1 VVSFVV
7 LTSHFQTRLTNPY
20 QDENRPTCRRCE
32 RCGFE
37 CSGAKEIAFI
47 DQGENFR
54 SRSRKSSPIL
64 KIRSVPEDSLP
75 ASPGMK
81 GFFEIQIC
89 ICYTRKYL
97 LRGGPVDL
105 ASQDLQ
111 LSDSYTAINM
121 EDNTYLLHRAILTL
135 AVIFFGAQHRSS
147 SIQNR
152 GYIMHGKILKQLNAT
167 LSDPHCY
174 LRDDV
179 LLSVVTLAL
188 LECFV
193 PTGRKYYLKHM
204 SGLEKLLELRGPGM
218 HRERKS
224 LGILKGVR
232 RMVIF
237 AALSKRKESI
247 LAREEWKRIQGT
259 DCTGDEME
267 EQCLMNALA
276 DCTVVIAEYDKVV
289 GNSKSDIEDSAC
301 QRDEVTRRAL
311 NLLEQLHLWKKRW
324 DTEERNSHLEIPA
337 ELQQTEETRESVTT
351 TLNFANS
358 SASIMFMLYNTA
370 LIYVFRI
377 LASLDGHPG
386 AKWEER
392 SAALEICRCIP
403 YHLSQKSRLDS
414 GSMTVASLAVRT
426 AWKTLGGSGSPG
438 GRWMIDLLQAESSE
452 VFARGLWVD

>member
-1 VVSFVV
+1 
-7 LTSHFQTRLTNPY
+7 
-20 QDENRPTCRRCE
+20 
-32 RCGFE
+32 
-37 CSGAKEIAFI
+37 
-47 DQGENFR
+47 
-54 SRSRKSSPIL
+54 
-64 KIRSVPEDSLP
+64 
-75 ASPGMK
+75 MK

-89 ICYTRKYL
+89 ICYTRTYL
-97 LRGGPVDL
+97 LRGGPVHL
-105 ASQDLQ
+105 ASQELQ
-111 LSDSYTAINM
+111 LSDICTAGET
-121 EDNTYLLHRAILTL
+121 EDTTHLLHRAILTL
-135 AVIFFGAQHRSS
+135 AVIFFGAQHGSS
-147 SIQNR
+147 SIQNY
-152 GYIMHGKILKQLNAT
+152 GYIMHGKILKQLNDT

-204 SGLEKLLELRGPGM
+204 SGLEKLLELRGPGI
-218 HRERKS
+218 HCERKAME
-224 LGILKGVR
+224 IFKGVR

-237 AALSKRKESI
+237 AALNRRKESI
-247 LAREEWKRIQGT
+247 FAREEWKCIQGT
-259 DCTGDEME
+259 ECTGDEME
-267 EQCLMNALA
+267 EQFLMNALA
-276 DCTVVIAEYDKVV
+276 DCTVVIEEYDKVV
-289 GNSKSDIEDSAC
+289 ARSIEDSAC

-324 DTEERNSHLEIPA
+324 DTGERNSHLKIPA
-337 ELQQTEETRESVTT
+337 EDAIEETHDNITT
-351 TLNFANS
+351 ILNFANS

-370 LIYVFRI
+370 LIYVFRM

-403 YHLSQKSRLDS
+403 YHLSQKPRLDS

-426 AWKTLGGSGSPG
+426 AFKTLGGSGSPG

>member
-1 VVSFVV
+1 
-7 LTSHFQTRLTNPY
+7 
-20 QDENRPTCRRCE
+20 
-32 RCGFE
+32 
-37 CSGAKEIAFI
+37 
-47 DQGENFR
+47 
-54 SRSRKSSPIL
+54 
-64 KIRSVPEDSLP
+64 
-75 ASPGMK
+75 MK
-81 GFFEIQIC
+81 GFEIQIC

-97 LRGGPVDL
+97 LRGGPIDL

-111 LSDSYTAINM
+111 LSDIYTAADTA
-121 EDNTYLLHRAILTL
+121 DNTHLLHHAILTL
-135 AVIFFGAQHRSS
+135 AITFFGAQHRSS
-147 SIQNR
+147 SIQTR

-218 HRERKS
+218 HRERKAM
-224 LGILKGVR
+224 GIFKGVR

-247 LAREEWKRIQGT
+247 LAREEWKWIKGT

-267 EQCLMNALA
+267 EQFLLNALA
-276 DCTVVIAEYDKVV
+276 DCTVVIAEHDKVV
-289 GNSKSDIEDSAC
+289 GNSKSDIEDSAY

-311 NLLEQLHLWKKRW
+311 SLLEQLHLWKKRW
-324 DTEERNSHLEIPA
+324 DTEERNSHLEIPEYA
-337 ELQQTEETRESVTT
+337 IEGPHESVTT

-386 AKWEER
+386 AKLEEH

-403 YHLSQKSRLDS
+403 YHSSQKSRLDS

-426 AWKTLGGSGSPG
+426 AWKTLDGSGSPG
-438 GRWMIDLLQAESSE
+438 GRWIIDVLQAESSE
-452 VFARGLWVD
+452 VFARGIWVD

>member
-1 VVSFVV
+1 
-7 LTSHFQTRLTNPY
+7 
-20 QDENRPTCRRCE
+20 
-32 RCGFE
+32 
-37 CSGAKEIAFI
+37 
-47 DQGENFR
+47 
-54 SRSRKSSPIL
+54 
-64 KIRSVPEDSLP
+64 
-75 ASPGMK
+75 MK

-111 LSDSYTAINM
+111 LSDIYTAGET
-121 EDNTYLLHRAILTL
+121 EDSTHLLHRAILTL
-135 AVIFFGAQHRSS
+135 AIIFFGAQHGSS
-147 SIQNR
+147 SIRNR
-152 GYIMHGKILKQLNAT
+152 GYIMHGKMLKQLNTT

-218 HRERKS
+218 HRERKAM
-224 LGILKGVR
+224 GIFKGVR

-247 LAREEWKRIQGT
+247 LAREEWKCIQGT
-259 DCTGDEME
+259 DSTGDEME
-267 EQCLMNALA
+267 EQFLMNALA

-289 GNSKSDIEDSAC
+289 AKSELKSEDSAC
-301 QRDEVTRRAL
+301 RRDEVTRKAL

-324 DTEERNSHLEIPA
+324 DSEERNSNLEVPA
-337 ELQQTEETRESVTT
+337 EYAIEETCESGVPSITSITT
-351 TLNFANS
+351 ILNFANS

-370 LIYVFRI
+370 LIYAFRI
-377 LASLDGHPG
+377 LVSLDGYPG

-403 YHLSQKSRLDS
+403 YHSSQKSRLDS

-426 AWKTLGGSGSPG
+426 AWKTLGGSSSPG
-438 GRWMIDLLQAESSE
+438 GRWIIDLLQAESSE

>member
-1 VVSFVV
+1 
-7 LTSHFQTRLTNPY
+7 
-20 QDENRPTCRRCE
+20 
-32 RCGFE
+32 
-37 CSGAKEIAFI
+37 
-47 DQGENFR
+47 
-54 SRSRKSSPIL
+54 
-64 KIRSVPEDSLP
+64 
-75 ASPGMK
+75 MK

-97 LRGGPVDL
+97 LRGGPLDL

-111 LSDSYTAINM
+111 LSDIYTAADT
-121 EDNTYLLHRAILTL
+121 EDNTHLLHRAILTL
-135 AVIFFGAQHRSS
+135 AIIFFGAKHHSS
-147 SIQNR
+147 SMQNR

-188 LECFV
+188 LECFA

-218 HRERKS
+218 HWERKA
-224 LGILKGVR
+224 LGIFKGVR

-247 LAREEWKRIQGT
+247 LAREEWKCIQGT

-267 EQCLMNALA
+267 EQFLMNALA

-289 GNSKSDIEDSAC
+289 AKSDLNIEGSVC

-324 DTEERNSHLEIPA
+324 DTEERNSHVEIPA
-337 ELQQTEETRESVTT
+337 EYTIEETCESVTT
-351 TLNFANS
+351 IRNFANS
-358 SASIMFMLYNTA
+358 SASIMFVLYNTT

-386 AKWEER
+386 AKREER

-403 YHLSQKSRLDS
+403 YHSSQKSHLDS
-414 GSMTVASLAVRT
+414 GSMTVASLAART

-452 VFARGLWVD
+452 AFARGLWVD